1 MSAKSWAPGAIVF
14 ASLIYQRANTG
25 KMFVANGLP
34 ALWLA
39 YFYLNPLFHIID
51 QARGCAFVNYI
62 PHNSSLDYQIYMT
75 IAFVLIGL
83 MIEFVTCKHAS
94 TSWGARS

>member
-39 YFYLNPLFHIID
+39 YFYLNPYFILLTKLGALLLSITSHIT
-51 QARGCAFVNYI
+51 QAWTTRFI
-62 PHNSSLDYQIYMT
+62 
-75 IAFVLIGL
+75 
-83 MIEFVTCKHAS
+83 
-94 TSWGARS
+94 

>member
-14 ASLIYQRANTG
+14 ASLIYQRANMVASG
-25 KMFVANGLP
+25 KMFVANSLP

-51 QARGCAFVNYI
+51 QARGFAFVNYN

-83 MIEFVTCKHAS
+83 MVEFVTCKHAS
-94 TSWGARS
+94 TS